1 MLVALDV
8 LRYFTAPVEADSS
21 AFSVLYCE
29 SYIAADSPA
38 LTAKA
43 YGCVPSWSD
52 GGRLRELRMQILEG
66 YTAAD
71 CKPVGQLIGDAR
83 VYIDGNEVA
92 VQRLVASNPVVF
104 VICFKPVRGGD
115 RKCAEKI
122 LGKLVHEVKV
132 WNVRSDA
139 CVAAVRA
146 GYLLAH
152 CVSFP
157 AKRK

>member
-1 MLVALDV
+1 MLVAFDV

-52 GGRLRELRMQILEG
+52 GGRLRELCVQVLEG
-66 YTAAD
+66 DAAAD
-71 CKPVGQLIGDAR
+71 CKPVGHFICYAR
-83 VYIDGNEVA
+83 VYIDSYEVA
-92 VQRLVASNPVVF
+92 IQCLVAPNPVVLI
-104 VICFKPVRGGD
+104 ICFKPVGGSD
-115 RKCAEKI
+115 RKRSEKV